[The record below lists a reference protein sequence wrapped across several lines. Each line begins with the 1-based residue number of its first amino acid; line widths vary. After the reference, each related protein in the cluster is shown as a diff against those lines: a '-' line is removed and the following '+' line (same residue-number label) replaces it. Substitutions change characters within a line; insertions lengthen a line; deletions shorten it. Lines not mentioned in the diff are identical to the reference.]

1 MSSSYPSRAAFIF
14 DVPEPRGLSGKFIY
28 RYFLRDEKASTDS
41 FGSDESFQRHGRKNA
56 REILLTFD
64 AAKDSVGVGTGNSSL
79 GFTEAEKRKIFSEN
93 LNNIVSEL
101 TVGSRSFTTMLI
113 QDKSAN
119 AALQL
124 AVENSLKVY
133 KKKTK
138 GLSPIQKILNYG
150 SISQEL
156 DAQSILDYTDVDAA
170 NEYTTFDPK
179 TGDTVA
185 KTGEGDVSKLAFSIA
200 VNDKFAGDLV
210 SKAKTAA
217 LSPIFDALD
226 TVSSAAVNV
235 SKSSSSSDT
244 SKVIEI
250 DDYEPSTVPISST
263 VVDVDT
269 SSVYGN
275 ILLGYLIQKYE
286 IAAGGSQIPL
296 DQFIITNP
304 RQTSYIDN
312 QVTYGKRYQYSIR
325 SVYAVRMLSYDG
337 SNFVSCDYLMSS
349 RESPNVEILCEEAK
363 PPPPPVD
370 LRFWFSQ
377 ERKFHIEWQHPFNKQ
392 EDIKRYQ
399 VFRRRS
405 IEEPF
410 QLLAELDFDDSIVKT
425 PKSDNLI
432 PNSVIFSSFP
442 VASYIDENFDLDSS
456 YIYAVCSLDAR
467 DLSSGYSEQFSVK
480 FERQYGKLKI
490 ARVASAGAPKP
501 YPNFTLDR
509 PITLDSMK
517 TSGFKK
523 VSVYFDPD
531 YLKVLDLR
539 EKDLQHLATSKN
551 SPSYSIQFINIDLQQ
566 DARVSISV
574 VDKRQS

>member
-1 MSSSYPSRAAFIF
+1 MSSSYPSRAAFVF
-14 DVPEPRGLSGKFIY
+14 DVPEPSGLSAKFIY
-28 RYFLRDEKASTDS
+28 RYFLKDEKATTDS
-41 FGSDESFQRHGRKNA
+41 FGSEESFQRHGRKNA
-56 REILLTFD
+56 REIQLTFA
-64 AAKDSVGVGTGNSSL
+64 AAKNSVGIGTGGSSL
-79 GFTEAEKRKIFSEN
+79 GFTEAEKRKIFVEN
-93 LNNIVSEL
+93 IDSIVSEL
-101 TVGSRSFTTMLI
+101 TVGSRSFTTILI

-124 AVENSLKVY
+124 AVENSLRVY

-179 TGDTVA
+179 TGDTVT
-185 KTGEGDVSKLAFSIA
+185 KTGEGDVSKLSFSLA
-200 VNDKFAGDLV
+200 VNDKFVGDLV
-210 SKAKTAA
+210 AKAKTAA

-226 TVSSAAVNV
+226 PIAASAINT
-235 SKSSSSSDT
+235 SKLSSSSDP

-250 DDYEPSTVPISST
+250 DDFEPSTTPISST

-275 ILLGYLIQKYE
+275 VLLGYLIQKYE
-286 IAAGGSQIPL
+286 IQSDGSQVQV
-296 DQFIITNP
+296 DRFVITNP
-304 RQTSYIDN
+304 SQTSYVDN
-312 QVTYGKRYQYSIR
+312 QVIYGKRYQYSIR
-325 SVYAVRMLSYDG
+325 SVYVVRILSYDG

-349 RESPNVEILCEEAK
+349 RESPNIEVLCEEAK
-363 PPPPPVD
+363 PPPAPVD

-399 VFRRRS
+399 VFRRRN
-405 IEEPF
+405 IDEPF
-410 QLLAELDFDDSIVKT
+410 QLLAELDFDDSVIKT

-432 PNSVIFSSFP
+432 PNSVIFSGFP
-442 VASYIDENFDLDSS
+442 VATYIDESFNLDSS
-456 YIYAVCSLDAR
+456 YIYAICSIDAR
-467 DLSSGYSEQFSVK
+467 DLSSGYSEQFSVR

-490 ARVASAGAPKP
+490 ERIAAAGAPKP

-509 PITLDSMK
+509 PITLDSIK

-523 VSVYFDPD
+523 ASIYFDPD
-531 YLKVLDLR
+531 YLKILDLR
-539 EKDLQHLATSKN
+539 EKDLQHLATSKD

>member
-1 MSSSYPSRAAFIF
+1 MSSSYPSRAAFVF
-14 DVPEPRGLSGKFIY
+14 DVPEPSGLSARFIY
-28 RYFLRDEKASTDS
+28 RYFLRDEKSSTDT
-41 FGSDESFQRHGRKNA
+41 FGSEESFQRHGLKNA
-56 REILLTFD
+56 REILLTFA
-64 AAKDSVGVGTGNSSL
+64 AAKNSVGIGTGQSSL
-79 GFTEAEKRKIFSEN
+79 GFTEAEKRKIFVEN
-93 LNNIVSEL
+93 LDSIASEL
-101 TVGSRSFTTMLI
+101 SVGSRSFTTILV

-124 AVENSLKVY
+124 AVENSLRVY

-150 SISQEL
+150 SISKEL
-156 DAQSILDYTDVDAA
+156 DAQSILDYTDIDAA

-179 TGDTVA
+179 TGNTVT
-185 KTGEGDVSKLAFSIA
+185 KTGEGDVSKLSFSLS
-200 VNDKFAGDLV
+200 VNDKFVGDLIT
-210 SKAKTAA
+210 KAKTAA

-226 TVSSAAVNV
+226 PIVPTALNV
-235 SKSSSSSDT
+235 SKSSSASDP

-250 DDYEPSTVPISST
+250 DDYEPSAVPISST

-275 ILLGYLIQKYE
+275 VLLGYLIQKYE
-286 IAAGGSQIPL
+286 IDSSGNQTQV
-296 DQFIITNP
+296 DRFVITNP
-304 RQTSYIDN
+304 NLTSYTDN
-312 QVTYGKRYQYSIR
+312 QVAYGKRYQYSIK
-325 SVYAVRMLSYDG
+325 SVYAVRILSYDG
-337 SNFVSCDYLMSS
+337 ANFVSCDYLISS
-349 RESPNVEILCEEAK
+349 RESPNVEVLCEEAK

-370 LRFWFSQ
+370 LKFWFSQ

-405 IEEPF
+405 IDEPF
-410 QLLAELDFDDSIVKT
+410 QLLSELDFDDSTVKT
-425 PKSDNLI
+425 PKSDKLLS
-432 PNSVIFSSFP
+432 NSVIFSSFP
-442 VASYIDENFDLDSS
+442 VASYIDESFDLDSN

-467 DLSSGYSEQFSVK
+467 DLSSGYSEQFSVT
-480 FERQYGKLKI
+480 FERQYGKLRVD
-490 ARVASAGAPKP
+490 RVASAGAPKP
-501 YPNFTLDR
+501 YPNFTLDK

-517 TSGFKK
+517 TSGFKRA
-523 VSVYFDPD
+523 SIYFDPD

-539 EKDLQHLATSKN
+539 EKDLKHLATSKD

-574 VDKRQS
+574 IDKRQS